1 METTEEVLM
10 KKLNNGVVPPV
21 RTFLFEHDRIAKE
34 GTLYHENTIVAR
46 GCGWRAFR
54 RAALW
59 GLRC

>member
-1 METTEEVLM
+1 M

-34 GTLYHENTIVAR
+34 GTLYHENDTMVR
-46 GCGWRAFR
+46 GCGCRAFR
-54 RAALW
+54 RAPLW